1 MKDDDKDRLSLLTC
15 ATFIRNAPLTGDLV
29 IGKKIEVSSNW
40 CDWYDAFTLMQIFH
54 YTTK

>member
-15 ATFIRNAPLTGDLV
+15 ATFIRNVPLTRDLV

-40 CDWYDAFTLMQIFH
+40 CDWYNAFTVMQIF
-54 YTTK
+54 YYATK